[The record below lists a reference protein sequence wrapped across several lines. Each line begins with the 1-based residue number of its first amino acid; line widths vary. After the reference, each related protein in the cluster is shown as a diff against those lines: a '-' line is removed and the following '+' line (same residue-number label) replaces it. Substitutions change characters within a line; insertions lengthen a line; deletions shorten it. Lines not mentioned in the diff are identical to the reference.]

1 MYRKRLV
8 KASAL
13 GITLFFAQNS
23 MDCMIIYLDESGDL
37 GWNFT
42 APYRAG
48 GSSRHI
54 TIASLAVT
62 PAKKH
67 LPKRLIKKL
76 YTKFNWPTHIEKKWA
91 DMSLAERVW
100 FARKAQELRA
110 QNPGDIRYISITVK
124 KENVQPHIRADAN
137 KLYNYMI
144 GLSLL
149 NEMARHAAIIFVPD
163 PRSIRVESGN
173 SLHDYLQTQL
183 WFEKQVKTVLTTQ
196 PCDSSSSRSVQFADM
211 LSGVVQGHFEDG
223 NSKPWAELRNSIS
236 YKTLFF

>member
-1 MYRKRLV
+1 
-8 KASAL
+8 
-13 GITLFFAQNS
+13 
-23 MDCMIIYLDESGDL
+23 MIIYLDESGDL
-37 GWNFT
+37 GWTFT

-54 TIASLAVT
+54 TIASLAVST
-62 PAKKH
+62 EKKH

-76 YTKFNWPTHIEKKWA
+76 YIKFNWPTNIEKKWA
-91 DMSLAERVW
+91 DMTLVERVW
-100 FARKAQELRA
+100 FANQAKELLA
-110 QNPGDIRYISITVK
+110 KHPDDIGYISITVK
-124 KENVQPHIRADAN
+124 KENVQSHIRADSN

-149 NEMARHAAIIFVPD
+149 NEMAKHDAISFIPD
-163 PRSIRVESGN
+163 PRSIKVESGN

-183 WFEKQVKTVLTTQ
+183 WFEKKAVTKLTTS
-196 PCDSSSSRSVQFADM
+196 PSDSASSRNVQFADM

-236 YKTLFF
+236 CKTLFF

>member
-1 MYRKRLV
+1 ML
-8 KASAL
+8 
-13 GITLFFAQNS
+13 
-23 MDCMIIYLDESGDL
+23 IYLDESGDL
-37 GWNFT
+37 GWALN

-62 PAKKH
+62 SEKKH

-76 YTKFNWPTHIEKKWA
+76 YTKFNWPPHVEKKWA
-91 DMSLAERVW
+91 EMSVVERVW
-100 FARKAQELRA
+100 FAKKARELRA
-110 QNPGDIRYISITVK
+110 QNPQEIRYISITVK
-124 KENVQPHIRADAN
+124 KENVLPHIRSDAN

-149 NEMARHAAIIFVPD
+149 NEMARHNAVTFVPD
-163 PRSIRVESGN
+163 PRSIKVESGK

-183 WFEKQVKTVLTTQ
+183 WFEKQATTTLTTQ
-196 PCDSSSSRSVQFADM
+196 PCDSASSRNVQFADM

-223 NSKPWAELRNSIS
+223 NSQPWAELRNSIS